1 MALKTQ
7 QIDRRKTA
15 VNMPR
20 SIYQNYNMA
29 PRLSGKTSE
38 FGVVFLAFKSLSEIE
53 RINIRIA
60 ILSGEEVVVSKRLHR
75 GKKTGS

>member
-20 SIYQNYNMA
+20 SIYINYNMA

-38 FGVVFLAFKSLSEIE
+38 SGVVSLAFKSLSEIE